1 MKYTAIKTRICSRV
15 WKDKE
20 GYEWPYISESAAKEQ
35 NVNHRDIV
43 GDIPL
48 KTKGTTVGELYAEE
62 GGHCCP
68 ISEYRERLKY
78 AQKLQGYIP
87 CESEEGQ
94 SGYVRVLG
102 TAWGKVL
109 LPILAALL
117 ILIGAIVAIWYFTR
131 ESGPPLDESAIAY
144 QMPNGLK
151 NEDPSQIMLPGFRTL
166 TMDAQTGTVEA
177 ALVNPEGNPCYF
189 RYVIVLTDT
198 QEELYR
204 SGLLEPGT
212 AVTEFTIEN
221 ELEPG
226 SYDIELRIETGQLS
240 DYTQEMNSGVVS
252 AKLEVVE
259 E

>member
-1 MKYTAIKTRICSRV
+1 MKYTAIKKRVCRRV
-15 WKDKE
+15 WKDKN
-20 GYEWPYISESAAKEQ
+20 GSEWSYMSASSAKEK

-43 GDIPL
+43 GDIPS
-48 KTKGTTVGELYAEE
+48 KTKGTTVGELYAQD
-62 GGHCCP
+62 GVHCCP
-68 ISEYRERLKY
+68 IAEYHEKLKY
-78 AQKLQGYIP
+78 SQRVKGYIP
-87 CESEEGQ
+87 CRSEEEQ
-94 SGYVRVLG
+94 EGYVRILG

-109 LPILAALL
+109 APILAALL
-117 ILIGAIVAIWYFTR
+117 ILAGAILAIWYFTR

-151 NEDPSQIMLPGFRTL
+151 NEDPNQIMLPGFKTL
-166 TMDAQTGTVEA
+166 TMDAQTGKVQA

-189 RYVIVLTDT
+189 TYVIVLTDT

-240 DYTQEMNSGVVS
+240 DYTQEMNSGVVA
-252 AKLEVVE
+252 AKLEVVQE
-259 E
+259 